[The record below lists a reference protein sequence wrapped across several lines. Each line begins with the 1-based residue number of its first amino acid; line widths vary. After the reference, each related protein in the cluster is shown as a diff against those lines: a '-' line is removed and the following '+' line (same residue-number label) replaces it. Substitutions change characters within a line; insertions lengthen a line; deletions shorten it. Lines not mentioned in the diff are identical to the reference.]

1 MPAIPIPQLFLQAN
15 RALETPHGAFPGFF
29 IFISRMKSW
38 NGQGKTILPLTLLLA
53 CLPFAWTANAAENP
67 KPVDLLLTPEAALR
81 SADGE
86 MRIQLGETPVPVTL
100 PAWQA
105 LAGGVIAA
113 VTRDKAC
120 EYEFRFYQLAGTE
133 NPIAKVGVIEVTA
146 ANLSTAKA
154 QTHLWVSWKTAAAS
168 ESSSS
173 GFRGV
178 LLAPAP
184 PASSA
189 VLSATPAWNPAATW
203 YFLDSLF
210 LRGGAI
216 VYHVDAGPDWD
227 RISLVRWEELP
238 YRDLT
243 PETLF
248 GHTRLTRE
256 LKPAERASLRLFVP
270 YHPWP
275 LERRPAFE
283 ALIHPGG

>member
-1 MPAIPIPQLFLQAN
+1 M
-15 RALETPHGAFPGFF
+15 
-29 IFISRMKSW
+29 
-38 NGQGKTILPLTLLLA
+38 A

-67 KPVDLLLTPEAALR
+67 KSADLLLTPEAALR
-81 SADGE
+81 CADGE

-100 PAWQA
+100 PTWQA

-120 EYEFRFYQLAGTE
+120 EYEFRFHQLAGTE
-133 NPIAKVGVIEVTA
+133 NPAAKVGVIEVTA

-154 QTHLWVSWKTAAAS
+154 QTHLWVSWKTAAAG

-184 PASSA
+184 PAFGA

-210 LRGGAI
+210 LRGDAI
-216 VYHVDAGPDWD
+216 VYHVDAGPGWD
-227 RISLVRWEELP
+227 RIALVRVPELP

-256 LKPAERASLRLFVP
+256 LKPEERAAIRVFVP

-275 LERRPAFE
+275 LEQRPAFD